1 MLQLQSKIM
10 YHSVISGHKMAY
22 IKLIYSNERYFWNY
36 MRCMMRL
43 YICKINT
50 TGKDGRTDER
60 VLIDS
65 KESNFIL

>member
-10 YHSVISGHKMAY
+10 YQSVISGHKMAY

-36 MRCMMRL
+36 MRCM
-43 YICKINT
+43 ICKINT

-60 VLIDS
+60 V
-65 KESNFIL
+65 